1 MNNQIII
8 QLIKREI
15 NELSLLVDALENTT
29 SPRDVLIDVTKSKV
43 ETLSEVVNFLH
54 KDTNNEPALDNQYP
68 DLKNKSEKEIIQSL
82 IEEKTDL
89 NKEEEEEG
97 EKITPSPEPA
107 PVNKNNDTEKE
118 AIETVQDQH
127 GPANNENSKPA
138 QNEEGPIEQNTAEQI
153 EADDNEETGYTED
166 NTPQA
171 DKSQAEINNDK
182 TNNKESKITSENKTF
197 KKVLGDQFTKE
208 KSLNEK
214 FTSLSETKY
223 KVMGKPVTSVKKAIG
238 LNDRFMFT
246 RELFNNDSG
255 KFNDTVEAIDNANDL
270 VEAVE
275 YLEKNCEWPKNETS
289 LKFMELVKRRFNN

>member
-1 MNNQIII
+1 MNNKIII

-29 SPRDVLIDVTKSKV
+29 SPRDILIDVTKSKV

-54 KDTNNEPALDNQYP
+54 KDTSNETALENERP
-68 DLKNKSEKEIIQSL
+68 DFEGESEKDIIQSL
-82 IEEKTDL
+82 IEEKQ
-89 NKEEEEEG
+89 EG
-97 EKITPSPEPA
+97 KATPPPEPETVNVYNHTEKETIEKA
-107 PVNKNNDTEKE
+107 QDKPGPPTNKNN
-118 AIETVQDQH
+118 
-127 GPANNENSKPA
+127 PA
-138 QNEEGPIEQNTAEQI
+138 QNEEEPTEQVAVEQKETIEETEKI
-153 EADDNEETGYTED
+153 EATEADAPEPDKPQPVINEE
-166 NTPQA
+166 
-171 DKSQAEINNDK
+171 KK
-182 TNNKESKITSENKTF
+182 NNKETASPGDQKAY

-214 FTSLSETKY
+214 FTSLTETKY
-223 KVMGKPVTSVKKAIG
+223 KVMGKPVTSVKRAIG

-275 YLEKNCEWPKNETS
+275 YLEKNYEWSKNETS